1 MYQVY
6 VLAKNGK
13 PLMPTKRF
21 GKVRRMLRCI
31 MRFLCKIGCHK
42 FDRRKILIEEELT
55 KPTVLIIPPKFN
67 KFSIKKV
74 SEIKQELRQVETTL
88 SNIHKEG
95 ELPAT

>member
-1 MYQVY
+1 MLKKKTLTCVHGVSWDSY
-6 VLAKNGK
+6 V
-13 PLMPTKRF
+13 
-21 GKVRRMLRCI
+21 
-31 MRFLCKIGCHK
+31 KIGCHK